1 LIHPSRSFTSLTFT
15 MRFTPVIAAA
25 IIATS
30 TSAAPIASPGL
41 ISSIL
46 GAVSGSLDSVLN
58 SLGIKLLNNYSIH
71 GPTFVW
77 PAIPAVNISNIL
89 HSHTI
94 SWPKGC
100 SSNAQVF
107 VDWTKFKANGV
118 NLGSWLE
125 KEQTH
130 DNVRPI

>member
-1 LIHPSRSFTSLTFT
+1 
-15 MRFTPVIAAA
+15 MRFTPIIAAA
-25 IIATS
+25 ILASSAT
-30 TSAAPIASPGL
+30 AAPVADPGL

-46 GAVSGSLDSVLN
+46 GLLTGTLDSVLN
-58 SLGIKLLNNYSIH
+58 SIGIKLLDNYSIH

-77 PAIPAVNISNIL
+77 PAIPKVTLSNVL
-89 HSHTI
+89 YSHTI

-100 SSNAQVF
+100 SSNSQVF

-130 DNVRPI
+130 DYVRTGSFRHFP